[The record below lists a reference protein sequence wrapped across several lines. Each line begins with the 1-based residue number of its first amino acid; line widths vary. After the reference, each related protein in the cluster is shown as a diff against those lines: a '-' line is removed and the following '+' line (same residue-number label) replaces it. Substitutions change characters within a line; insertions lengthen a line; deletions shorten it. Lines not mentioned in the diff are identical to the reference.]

1 MKKSLIYALMIV
13 LALGM
18 TTVACQKVDV
28 DSSSEP
34 AAAPAEPEAAP
45 VEEATEGETT
55 EGETTEGETAE
66 GETTEPAP
74 ESEPEK

>member
-18 TTVACQKVDV
+18 TTVACQKVEV

-34 AAAPAEPEAAP
+34 AATPAEPEAAP

-55 EGETTEGETAE
+55 EGETTEPEAE
-66 GETTEPAP
+66 AEAEPEAEPAP
-74 ESEPEK
+74 EK